1 MTTLQSAARRAAPTP
16 TPSPTPALPSPPPG
30 PAAVPGRSA
39 LGVVVTIVAGAA
51 LWDLALRSR
60 AGGTAAF
67 AAVLTLCVGL
77 ARSGWVQRRGGRVLL
92 CTAVVVAGFL
102 VLRSSPWLVAADLAT
117 IGVLLALAC
126 TAESGAGALRVR
138 FPAVARRL
146 LEAVGALIV
155 GIGALGATLGALL
168 PERRGGAVTGSILRG
183 LLLAAPI
190 VAVLGVGLATAD
202 AVFASLVQ
210 VELDLTGVIPHLV
223 VLGGATW
230 VSIGWFVLATQPP
243 VRSAP
248 PSPRIG
254 AVEALVV
261 MSGLCALYA
270 AFAASQLLVARRGP
284 DYVLETTGLTY
295 ADYARSGFFQ
305 LLWVAA
311 ATAVVLLV
319 LGGAT
324 RPAGKGVDRLLRGT
338 GVLAAAFTLVVVHAA
353 LVRLGLYG
361 DAFGATLLR
370 FAASATAWWL
380 AAVFVV
386 VGGSF
391 LVPSTRP
398 RTWLPTALGCVTLA
412 TVLVVNAIDPEHRV
426 VEHNLQRAGEGESF
440 DVSYALALSDD
451 SVPVLVE
458 GLDDLDP
465 TESSWAFAE
474 LCARHRAEPAR
485 WNLAERRAADLLDE
499 RCD

>member
-1 MTTLQSAARRAAPTP
+1 MTTVQTAERAPAPT
-16 TPSPTPALPSPPPG
+16 SSLPSPPVGPG
-30 PAAVPGRSA
+30 AVPGRSA
-39 LGVVVTIVAGAA
+39 VGVVATIVAGAA

-67 AAVLTLCVGL
+67 AAVLTLCAGL
-77 ARSGWVQRRGGRVLL
+77 ARSGWVRRRGGRVLL
-92 CTAVVVAGFL
+92 RAAVVVAGFL

-117 IGVLLALAC
+117 IAVLLALAC
-126 TAESGAGALRVR
+126 TAESGAGLFRVR
-138 FPAVARRL
+138 FSAVARRL

-155 GIGALGATLGALL
+155 GVGALAATFGALL
-168 PERRGGAVTGSILRG
+168 PERRGGTVTGSIARG

-210 VELDLTGVIPHLV
+210 VELDLTGVVPHLV

-230 VSIGWFVLATQPP
+230 VSIGWFVLATRPP

-248 PSPRIG
+248 STPWIG
-254 AVEALVV
+254 SVEALVV
-261 MSGLCALYA
+261 MCGLCALYA

-284 DYVLETTGLTY
+284 DYVQQATGLTY

-319 LGGAT
+319 LGTAT
-324 RPAGKGVDRLLRGT
+324 RPAGRGVDRLLRAT
-338 GVLAAAFTLVVVHAA
+338 GVLAAASTLVVVHAA
-353 LVRLGLYG
+353 LVRLGLYE

-370 FAASATAWWL
+370 VAASTTAWWL
-380 AAVFVV
+380 GAVFVV
-386 VGGSF
+386 IGASF

-398 RTWLPTALGCVTLA
+398 RSWLPTALGCVTLA
-412 TVLVVNAIDPEHRV
+412 TVLVVNTVDPEHRV
-426 VEHNLQRAGEGESF
+426 VAHNLERARDGESF
-440 DVSYALALSDD
+440 DVSYAMALSAD

-458 GLDDLDP
+458 GLQDLDP
-465 TESSWAFAE
+465 TESSAALRE
-474 LCARHRAEPAR
+474 LCARHGAGPTR
-485 WNLAERRAADLLDE
+485 WNVAERRAARLLDE
-499 RCD
+499 RCG